1 MYDSPMV
8 LDQLTIRQ
16 IEDLDDAEIDP
27 KELSSAVDRLQLKLC
42 RVVNHSK
49 QNGDHLLTG
58 MSPVGWVAETCA
70 LSRNS
75 ASDRLCVGEQ
85 IASLP
90 KVAQALSA
98 GQIGY
103 QSAAVICHLRE
114 KLAEKGEQLVEEDWV
129 GWARQHSVHTL
140 RDLARYARHVVD
152 PDGFLKDENENF
164 EQRRLHISQTGSMFV
179 LDAVLDPVGGAAL
192 KTAIDALSKRHAP
205 DDDRTSPQRRADALT
220 EMVFHA
226 MDEGKTRA
234 AAPKRNGVRPHITV
248 NTTLEALKGELG
260 VPASDLENG
269 MPISSKTVE
278 RLACDGC
285 LSRVLMAD
293 SMVIDVGKATRS
305 VSSSQKRA
313 LRARDKH
320 CRFPGCDRPVGWT
333 AAHHVEFWSRG
344 GPTNLPNLI
353 SLCSYHHRCVH
364 EGGWQV
370 VKSAQGFKFLPPER
384 VVMRRMRGSPVRWAA

>member
-1 MYDSPMV
+1 
-8 LDQLTIRQ
+8 
-16 IEDLDDAEIDP
+16 
-27 KELSSAVDRLQLKLC
+27 
-42 RVVNHSK
+42 
-49 QNGDHLLTG
+49 

-75 ASDRLCVGEQ
+75 AADRLCVGEQ

-90 KVAQALSA
+90 KVAQALGA

-129 GWARQHSVHTL
+129 GWARQYAVHTL

-164 EQRRLHISQTGSMFV
+164 EQRRLHISQTGAMYV
-179 LDAVLDPVGGAAL
+179 IDGVLDPEGGAAL
-192 KTAIDALSKRHAP
+192 KTAIDSLSKRHAP
-205 DDDRTSPQRRADALT
+205 DDDRTPRQRRADALT
-220 EMVFHA
+220 EIVFHA
-226 MDEGKTRA
+226 MDEGKL
-234 AAPKRNGVRPHITV
+234 PKRNGVRPHISVT
-248 NTTLEALKGELG
+248 TTLEGLKGELG
-260 VPASDLENG
+260 APASDLENG

-293 SMVIDVGKATRS
+293 SMVIDVGHATRS
-305 VSSSQKRA
+305 ISSSQRRA
-313 LRARDKH
+313 LRVRDKH
-320 CRFPGCDRPVGWT
+320 CRVPGCDRPVSWT
-333 AAHHVEFWSRG
+333 NPHHVEFWSRG
-344 GPTNLPNLI
+344 GPTNLSNLI
-353 SLCSYHHRCVH
+353 SLCHFHHRCVH

-370 VKSAQGFKFLPPER
+370 VKAAGGFKFIPPER
-384 VVMRRMRGSPVRWAA
+384 VAMRRFRGSPVRWAA

>member
-1 MYDSPMV
+1 
-8 LDQLTIRQ
+8 
-16 IEDLDDAEIDP
+16 
-27 KELSSAVDRLQLKLC
+27 
-42 RVVNHSK
+42 
-49 QNGDHLLTG
+49 

-70 LSRNS
+70 MSRNS

-85 IASLP
+85 IDSMP
-90 KVAQALSA
+90 KVAQALNA
-98 GQIGY
+98 GEIGY

-114 KLAEKGEQLVEEDWV
+114 KLAEKAEQLVEEDWV
-129 GWARQHSVHTL
+129 GWARQYSVHTL

-164 EQRRLHISQTGSMFV
+164 EQRRLHISQTGAMYV
-179 LDAVLDPVGGAAL
+179 LDAVLDPEGGAAL
-192 KTAIDALSKRHAP
+192 KTAIDSLSKRHAP

-226 MDEGKTRA
+226 MDEGKLPR
-234 AAPKRNGVRPHITV
+234 RNGVRPHITV
-248 NTTLEALKGELG
+248 TTTMEALKGELG

-293 SMVIDVGKATRS
+293 SLVIDVGHATRS
-305 VSSSQKRA
+305 ISSSQRRA
-313 LRARDKH
+313 LRVRDKH
-320 CRFPGCDRPVGWT
+320 CRVPGCDRPVSWT
-333 AAHHVEFWSRG
+333 NPHHVEFWSRG
-344 GPTNLPNLI
+344 GPTNLSNLI
-353 SLCSYHHRCVH
+353 SLCHFHHRCVH

-370 VKSAQGFKFLPPER
+370 VKSAGGFKFIPPER
-384 VVMRRMRGSPVRWAA
+384 VVMRRFRGSPVRWAA